1 LDDNDIVQP
10 NRQPD
15 LLNHNI
21 EEELKEGGN
30 DLPQTIYNYDD
41 LIRNPEAPLFPIFG
55 EAQREY
61 HLENFKNNLQTRI
74 KTLNEA

>member
-1 LDDNDIVQP
+1 VQP
-10 NRQPD
+10 NRQQN

-21 EEELKEGGN
+21 EEELKEGGI
-30 DLPQTIYNYDD
+30 DLPQRIFNFDD

-61 HLENFKNNLQTRI
+61 HLETYKNTLQTRI